1 MKDSSSSSSSEP
13 DSENVS
19 DVRIERCMKEDRRTP
34 LLSLAAE
41 YVRRIRGLDG
51 IQRIALVGSLCTPK
65 ANPKDIDILL
75 SLRPGMDLTPLAR
88 LSRSLKGA
96 TQSMSSGADIF
107 LEEDGRYIGRI
118 CGYREC
124 HPRVRCLA
132 LHCGARPH
140 LNDDLKNLRLDDGL
154 VTDPP
159 LVVWPEWK
167 AKPGVP
173 EDTLDALRQG
183 VGG

>member
-1 MKDSSSSSSSEP
+1 
-13 DSENVS
+13 
-19 DVRIERCMKEDRRTP
+19 MKEDSRTT

-51 IQRIALVGSLCTPK
+51 IRRIALVGSLCTRK

-75 SLRPGMDLTPLAR
+75 SLRPGMDLAELAR
-88 LSRSLKGA
+88 FSRSLKGA
-96 TQSMSSGADIF
+96 TQSISSGADIF
-107 LEEDGRYIGRI
+107 LAEEGRYIGRI

-132 LHCGARPH
+132 LHCGGRPH
-140 LNDDLKNLRLDDGL
+140 LNDDLENVRLDDSL
-154 VTDPP
+154 ISDPP
-159 LVVWPEWK
+159 LVLWPEWK

-173 EDTLDALRQG
+173 EDTLKLLGRG
-183 VGG
+183 IGR